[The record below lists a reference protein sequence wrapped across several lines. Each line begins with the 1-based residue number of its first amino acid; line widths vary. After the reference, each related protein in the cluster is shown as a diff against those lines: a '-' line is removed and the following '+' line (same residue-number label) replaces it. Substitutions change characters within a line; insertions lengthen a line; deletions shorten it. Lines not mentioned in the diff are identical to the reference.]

1 MKEIGKLLTLTIA
14 SLMTMAACS
23 QAAATTGT
31 VGSAKDGNEQKI
43 ETAAMKLVK
52 AVADGGYALVNTEDL
67 KKMVDAKEPMI
78 IIDTMP
84 SSSFKTNR
92 IPGAVNAEVPVKL
105 SDVTA
110 EQRAALVA
118 KFGTDKAK
126 KIVLYC
132 GFVSCERSHVAALI
146 AKEEGFT
153 NIVRH
158 PGGIIAWVDAKYA
171 IEKD

>member
-1 MKEIGKLLTLTIA
+1 MKKLGKALILALA
-14 SLMTMAACS
+14 SLMTLAACS
-23 QAAATTGT
+23 TAAPAGGT
-31 VGSAKDGNEQKI
+31 IGSAKDGNEQKI

-52 AVADGGYALVNTEDL
+52 AANEGGYAMVNTEDL

-84 SSSFKTNR
+84 ASSFKANR
-92 IPGAVNAEVPVKL
+92 IPGAVNAEIPVKL
-105 SDVTA
+105 ADVTA

-118 KFGTDKAK
+118 KLGTDKSK
-126 KIVLYC
+126 KIVIYC
-132 GFVSCERSHVAALI
+132 GFVACERSHVAALI

-158 PGGIIAWVDAKYA
+158 PGGIIAWMDAKYA
-171 IEKD
+171 VEKD